1 MAVGIF
7 LNLFAHQIKE
17 EEKKVTNN
25 FKLIFNKKKPNII
38 EGDSAVVINTISQG
52 NDVLSAYG
60 NIIDYILWHVAA
72 SQFF

>member
-52 NDVLSAYG
+52 NVLSAYG